1 MTKQTA
7 VDTTDEVEEAFSG
20 DEALN
25 SEQIVAIK
33 KKSVS
38 GVTSYLARS
47 LFLQAIGF
55 GSAVALT
62 FFFEPED
69 FGIYGIVAQIIG
81 LITFMSDIGLAAALV
96 QKKAAPTITE
106 YRTVFTVQHLLSWLI
121 FIIAFAIAASGVLQ
135 ARTGSVGNWILL
147 ALAIS
152 FPLASLKTISSIRLE
167 RKLSFS
173 TLVIPNIIEQI
184 VFNGVLIY
192 LAWSGMGAMAYTYA
206 IFLRALLGT
215 VIMFWLEP
223 WPIGF
228 SLNVA
233 AIKSL
238 LVFGVKFQAND
249 FLARIKD
256 NLFFLVIGFM
266 LPIQQ
271 FGYIQWAKMWSMYP
285 YNLTVQSIMAITF
298 PTFSRLQK
306 NKDEL
311 ARAIESALFFIST
324 TIFPIIVGMSV
335 FFWPML
341 QVIPRLQKWEPTIFT
356 FILFTLGIGWAAIS
370 TPLINTLNAIGHIN
384 TSLKL
389 MVFWTVLTWV
399 LTPICIYFFGFN
411 GVAISSFVIA
421 CTSYI
426 SIYLVKQ
433 VVKINA
439 WESVWRQLLSATI
452 MGAAGV
458 LTIFFWGQSII
469 HLLSGFVVIG
479 SVYLGSFFILGRH
492 KLITELEY
500 LAVLKKK
507 K

>member
-20 DEALN
+20 DEALT

-38 GVTSYLARS
+38 GVVSYLGRT
-47 LFLQAIGF
+47 LFLQAVGLAAASIL
-55 GSAVALT
+55 SLT
-62 FFFEPED
+62 FEAED
-69 FGIYGIVAQIIG
+69 FGIYGIVIQIIG
-81 LITFMSDIGLAAALV
+81 LLTFFSDIGLAAALI
-96 QKKAAPTITE
+96 QKKAAPTLTE
-106 YRTVFTVQHLLSWLI
+106 YRTVFTVQQLLSWFI
-121 FIIAFAIAASGVLQ
+121 FGIAFLIAASGILQ
-135 ARTGSVGNWILL
+135 TRTGPAGNWILL

-184 VFNGVLIY
+184 VFNGILIF
-192 LAWSGMGAMAYTYA
+192 LAWNGMGAMAYTYA
-206 IFLRALLGT
+206 IFFRSILGT
-215 VIMFWLEP
+215 IVMFWLEP

-228 SLNVA
+228 SLNIPA
-233 AIKSL
+233 LKSL
-238 LVFGVKFQAND
+238 LVYGVKFQAND

-256 NLFFLVIGFM
+256 NLFFLVLGFM

-306 NKDEL
+306 NKEEL
-311 ARAIESALFFIST
+311 ARAIESSLFFIST
-324 TIFPIIVGMSV
+324 CIFPILVGMSV
-335 FFWPML
+335 FLSPLL
-341 QVIPRLQKWEPTIFT
+341 QVIPRLEKWEPTVFT
-356 FILFTLGIGWAAIS
+356 FILFTIGIGWAAIS

-389 MVFWTVLTWV
+389 MIFWTALTWI
-399 LTPICIYFFGFN
+399 LTPLCIYFFGFN
-411 GVAISSFVIA
+411 GVAISSFAIA

-426 SIYLVKQ
+426 SVYLVKQ

-439 WESVWRQLLSATI
+439 WESVWRQLASATI
-452 MGAAGV
+452 MGIVGV
-458 LTIFFWGQSII
+458 LTLFIWGRSMI
-469 HLLSGFVVIG
+469 HLLSGIVLVG
-479 SVYLGSFFILGRH
+479 SVYLGSFFILGRN
-492 KLITELEY
+492 KLISELEY
-500 LAVLKKK
+500 LVIVKKRK
-507 K
+507 